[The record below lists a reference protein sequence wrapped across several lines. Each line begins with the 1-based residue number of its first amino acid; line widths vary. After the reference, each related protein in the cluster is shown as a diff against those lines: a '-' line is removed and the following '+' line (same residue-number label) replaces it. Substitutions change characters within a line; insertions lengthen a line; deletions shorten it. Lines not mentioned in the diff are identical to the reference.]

1 MTTFG
6 TVAPIY
12 LMDRTQM
19 PSCEPEFFDY
29 LGSVDASC
37 LSVYTM
43 KEGCMIF
50 PHEPIIRVEGPI
62 AVCQLLETPLLCMVN
77 YASLVATNA
86 ARHRIAVG
94 EQVGLSE
101 FGLRRA
107 QGPDDSLQIHL
118 SGRFQQ
124 YK

>member
-1 MTTFG
+1 
-6 TVAPIY
+6 
-12 LMDRTQM
+12 
-19 PSCEPEFFDY
+19 
-29 LGSVDASC
+29 
-37 LSVYTM
+37 
-43 KEGCMIF
+43 MIF

-107 QGPDDSLQIHL
+107 QGPDGGMTASKYTYLGGFNSTSNVQAGLLYHIPISGTHAHSYVLSFDSSERHHNL
-118 SGRFQQ
+118 F
-124 YK
+124 